1 MLRKLQK
8 LALEMTELGN
18 KHQYLL
24 AESELPCILDVEGA
38 KDRMTQEVRQRMLR
52 EVVEAAR
59 KKMVKKG
66 VTEEVLV
73 MLAESRDMLVKA
85 KEQVKD
91 TV

>member
-1 MLRKLQK
+1 MRQK
-8 LALEMTELGN
+8 VL
-18 KHQYLL
+18 K
-24 AESELPCILDVEGA
+24 
-38 KDRMTQEVRQRMLR
+38 

-66 VTEEVLV
+66 VTDEVLV
-73 MLAESRDMLVKA
+73 MLAESRDVLVKA

>member
-1 MLRKLQK
+1 
-8 LALEMTELGN
+8 
-18 KHQYLL
+18 
-24 AESELPCILDVEGA
+24 
-38 KDRMTQEVRQRMLR
+38 MLR
-52 EVVEAAR
+52 EAVEAAR

>member
-24 AESELPCILDVEGA
+24 AESELPYILDVEGA
-38 KDRMTQEVRQRMLR
+38 KDRITQEVRQRMLR

-85 KEQVKD
+85 KEQIKD

>member
-1 MLRKLQK
+1 
-8 LALEMTELGN
+8 MTEHGN
-18 KHQYLL
+18 KHQYVL
-24 AESELPCILDVEGA
+24 AESELPYILDVEGA
-38 KDRMTQEVRQRMLR
+38 KDRITQEVRQRMLR

-85 KEQVKD
+85 KEQIKD